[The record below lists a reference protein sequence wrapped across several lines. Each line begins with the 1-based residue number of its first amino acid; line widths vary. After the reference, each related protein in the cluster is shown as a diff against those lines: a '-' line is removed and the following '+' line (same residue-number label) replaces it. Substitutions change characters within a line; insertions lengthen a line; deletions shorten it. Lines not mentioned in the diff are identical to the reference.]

1 MAQLCFYSDIHMAEV
16 EPVPEVYL
24 LDKIKGAMVLLGA
37 PLTAMERVEVP
48 NIIPKVNPRD
58 NFDRF
63 LMQLSLLEFDPN
75 KCCSF

>member
-1 MAQLCFYSDIHMAEV
+1 MAEV
-16 EPVPEVYL
+16 EPVPEVYP
-24 LDKIKGAMVLLGA
+24 LDKIKEAMVLLGA
-37 PLTAMERVEVP
+37 RLTAMERVEVL